1 MLDRGSLFGDLSAK
15 RLSKSRAKGRAATF
29 TISRFRANVPS
40 DNPTYLAGRERF
52 YEGMRMAGVPGGDI
66 RSGQT
71 RSLQQA

>member
-52 YEGMRMAGVPGGDI
+52 YEGMRMAGVPGG
-66 RSGQT
+66 
-71 RSLQQA
+71 